1 VESAPQSPRFESHR
15 VRGARLVVDTS
26 WSGAADARAL
36 LEPGELA
43 RRLADASGAR
53 GRAATALLRARDG
66 SCALLRPVRHGG
78 LLAPLW
84 GERLL
89 GLGRAL
95 RELRVAAE
103 LHARGAPVSRPLLV
117 VGVRRGLFWHAALAT
132 AYEQDARDG
141 LALLAA
147 EPPRARLASALDAA
161 ARAVRHFHDA
171 GGHHADLHLGNL
183 LFREGERACEAL
195 VIDLDG
201 ARAGAPPGAPR
212 RMRELMR
219 LYRSAGKRGQLA
231 RIGARGCARFLSA
244 YCAGDRALRRALLAS
259 LPRERLRLARHAA
272 SWRIA
277 GALSARG
284 DTS

>member
-1 VESAPQSPRFESHR
+1 MHPAQTPRFESLR
-15 VRGARLVVDTS
+15 ARGARLVVDTS

-36 LEPGELA
+36 LRPGELA

-66 SCALLRPVRHGG
+66 SCALIRPVRHGG

-89 GLGRAL
+89 GLGRPL

-103 LHARGAPVSRPLLV
+103 LHARGAPVPRPLLV
-117 VGVRRGLFWHAALAT
+117 VGVRCGLFWQAALAT
-132 AYEQDARDG
+132 PYEEGARDG

-147 EPPRARLASALDAA
+147 MPPRPRLVRALDAA
-161 ARAVRHFHDA
+161 ARAVRRFHDA
-171 GGHHADLHLGNL
+171 GGGHADLHLGNL
-183 LFREGERACEAL
+183 LFRESESACEAL

-201 ARAGAPPGAPR
+201 ARAGGPPAPAR

-219 LYRSAGKRGQLA
+219 LYRSLAKRGLA
-231 RIGARGCARFLSA
+231 AQVGARGCARFLAA
-244 YCAGDRALRRALLAS
+244 YCAGDRALRRALLAA
-259 LPRERLRLARHAA
+259 LPRERLRLARHAV

-277 GALSARG
+277 GALSAR
-284 DTS
+284 

>member
-1 VESAPQSPRFESHR
+1 MESASQAPRFESLR
-15 VRGARLVVDTS
+15 ARGARLVVDAG

-36 LEPGELA
+36 LLPGELA

-53 GRAATALLRARDG
+53 GRAVTALLHARDG

-89 GLGRAL
+89 GLGRPL

-103 LHARGAPVSRPLLV
+103 LHARGAPVTRPLLV
-117 VGVRRGLFWHAALAT
+117 VGARRGLFWQAALAT
-132 AYEQDARDG
+132 AYAEGARDG
-141 LALLAA
+141 VALLAS
-147 EPPRARLASALDAA
+147 EPARPRLVRALEAA
-161 ARAVRHFHDA
+161 ARAVRRFHDA
-171 GGHHADLHLGNL
+171 GGRHPDLHLGNL

-201 ARAGAPPGAPR
+201 ARAGEPPAAAR

-219 LYRSAGKRGQLA
+219 LYRSVAKRGFAA
-231 RIGARGCARFLSA
+231 RVGARGCARFLSA
-244 YCAGDRALRRALLAS
+244 YCAGDRALRRALLAA
-259 LPRERLRLARHAA
+259 LPRERLRLARHVV

-277 GALSARG
+277 AALPPPAR
-284 DTS
+284 

>member
-1 VESAPQSPRFESHR
+1 MESARQAPRFESHR
-15 VRGARLVVDTS
+15 ARGARLVVDAG
-26 WSGAADARAL
+26 WIGAAEARAL
-36 LEPGELA
+36 LLPGELA

-53 GRAATALLRARDG
+53 GRAATALWLARDG
-66 SCALLRPVRHGG
+66 SRALLRPVRHGG

-89 GLGRAL
+89 GLGRPL

-103 LHARGAPVSRPLLV
+103 LHARGAPVPRPLLV
-117 VGVRRGLFWHAALAT
+117 VAVRRGAFWHAALAT
-132 AYEQDARDG
+132 AYEEGARDG
-141 LALLAA
+141 VALLAA
-147 EPPRARLASALDAA
+147 EPARARLVRALDAA
-161 ARAVRHFHDA
+161 ARAVRRFHDA

-183 LFREGERACEAL
+183 LFREGESACEAL

-201 ARAGAPPGAPR
+201 AHAGAPPGAAR

-219 LYRSAGKRGQLA
+219 LYRSLAKRGLA
-231 RIGARGCARFLSA
+231 AQIGARGCARFLSA
-244 YCAGDRALRRALLAS
+244 YCDGDRALRRALLAS

-277 GALSARG
+277 GALSAR
-284 DTS
+284 

>member
-1 VESAPQSPRFESHR
+1 VEPARPPRFESVHA
-15 VRGARLVVDTS
+15 RGARLVVDAG

-36 LEPGELA
+36 LLPGELA

-53 GRAATALLRARDG
+53 GRAATALWLARDG
-66 SCALLRPVRHGG
+66 SRALLRPVRHGG

-89 GLGRAL
+89 GLARPL

-103 LHARGAPVSRPLLV
+103 LHARGAPVPRPLLV
-117 VGVRRGLFWHAALAT
+117 VGMRRGIFWQAALAT
-132 AYEQDARDG
+132 AYEEGARDG
-141 LALLAA
+141 FALLAEA
-147 EPPRARLASALDAA
+147 PAPARLVRALAAA
-161 ARAVRHFHDA
+161 ARAVRRFHDA
-171 GGHHADLHLGNL
+171 GGRHPDLHLGNL
-183 LFREGERACEAL
+183 LFLEREKACEAL

-201 ARAGAPPGAPR
+201 ARAGEPPGAAR

-219 LYRSAGKRGQLA
+219 LYRSVAKRGLGAQV
-231 RIGARGCARFLSA
+231 GARGCARFLSA
-244 YCAGDRALRRALLAS
+244 YCGGDRALRRALLAA

-277 GALSARG
+277 GALSR
-284 DTS
+284 